1 MKIDKGVPIPKRISK
16 SSMIRKLKK
25 GESVVLDGTTQ
36 SAINIA
42 CNVFRAYG
50 FVTCRKIDNN
60 SVRVWRI
67 K

>member
-1 MKIDKGVPIPKRISK
+1 MKIEKGVPIPTNGKTA
-16 SSMIRKLKK
+16 MIRKLKK
-25 GESVVLDGTTQ
+25 GDSVVLPGSSQ
-36 SAINIA
+36 SAITLA
-42 CNVFRAYG
+42 FNVFGAYG